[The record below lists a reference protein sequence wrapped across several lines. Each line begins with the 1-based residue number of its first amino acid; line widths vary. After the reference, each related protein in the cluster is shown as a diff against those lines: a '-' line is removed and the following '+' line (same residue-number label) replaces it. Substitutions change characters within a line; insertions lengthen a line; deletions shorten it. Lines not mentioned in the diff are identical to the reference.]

1 MRRRQHENFCAAIC
15 RVWCRRPGRA
25 HQHAQV
31 DSGFAFSCNLSI
43 NLKFTLIIVSGI
55 WGLLQGKVWN
65 LIGGLPDPHRY
76 MAATKMRSNFQLFVY
91 QLGSVDSRR
100 HPQKRMQY
108 PVKFLGL
115 QWHKLPSSD
124 DHESTLLTIFVI
136 GEEGAH
142 ISPHFYFIKSK
153 VCRRSNQVNCH
164 KGSCYYTCSHK
175 QMICVKLTLV
185 LEHNN
190 YTSLVASLSSGSQT
204 LLHRYKLLSV

>member
-1 MRRRQHENFCAAIC
+1 MVQTAWARTPTRT
-15 RVWCRRPGRA
+15 
-25 HQHAQV
+25 
-31 DSGFAFSCNLSI
+31 SGFRLRFQLQFIFI

-65 LIGGLPDPHRY
+65 LIGGLPDPHRC
-76 MAATKMRSNFQLFVY
+76 MAATKMRSNFLLIVATR
-91 QLGSVDSRR
+91 LTVDSRR

-115 QWHKLPSSD
+115 QWHKLLSSD